1 MADFDNTHTAHVT
14 HVTHTEEIPKFVEV
28 TATETPDEIA
38 TPVGFVTK
46 TTTTSTTTEVREI
59 TLMEKY
65 TSIFKTNPLYQDTS
79 KVLHWRDPVKTGL
92 LFGIFNFFFFLYTL
106 ADYSMVTIVSYLL
119 LTLLTICFGYSNY
132 VVLKASWLQGKRVE
146 NPFQE
151 RFKDVKF
158 HVSRET
164 ATKYMDTALDLINT
178 TIDLFR
184 DVFYCTDNLLS
195 ARFAFYFYMGATIGN
210 WFSGATL
217 LYLVTLGF
225 FLWPRLYEE
234 KRAEIDHFY
243 GIAKT
248 QATAYVHLALTK
260 LPPAVTARFPALK
273 PKHQ

>member
-1 MADFDNTHTAHVT
+1 MADINVDPI
-14 HVTHTEEIPKFVEV
+14 VTHTTHITLETPKYVEV
-28 TATETPDEIA
+28 TATEIPDELK
-38 TPVGFVTK
+38 PVGSVSMK
-46 TTTTSTTTEVREI
+46 PVTTTTDELREASVAHHY
-59 TLMEKY
+59 LQYLKA
-65 TSIFKTNPLYQDTS
+65 NPLYTESS
-79 KVLHWRDPVKTGL
+79 KALHWRDPVKTGL
-92 LFGIFNFFFFLYTL
+92 LFGIFNFFFFLYVV
-106 ADYSMVTIVSYLL
+106 ADYSLVTIVSYLL

-164 ATKYMDTALDLINT
+164 AEKYMETALGLINT

-184 DVFYCTDNLLS
+184 DVFYCTDNFLS

-225 FLWPRLYEE
+225 FTWPRLYEE
-234 KRAEIDHFY
+234 KHREIDHFY

-248 QATAYVHLALTK
+248 QANTYIQLGLTK